1 MSGLRAVFLAC
12 IFAAANGLLTQ
23 RRFQWEI
30 SLPEVPAAQRVTPAI
45 FSYGRPTRQEVYRF
59 KQAGF
64 KSIVSVGPVA
74 RKTVPKWFEL
84 HGEYMSDDEYHAL
97 AKSIDMPLHVF
108 VWGWDG
114 LMKREAF
121 DEFAAVMDS
130 FPKPVLVHC
139 GNGWL
144 AALMGGLYAVRSGA
158 YPPEEYYRRSA
169 DIGFE
174 YQNETGLNLLYAN
187 LTNTQ
192 PRPSVPKKL
201 HKRLNDMGY
210 SKYYYTRRVNDDWYV
225 MGQPNVTLEFDA
237 MSKAGYGALVSLR
250 EDGEKNID
258 GSTFSVAE
266 HKRAAEERKMKFFHS
281 PLTYPITASK
291 LQTVH
296 STLREAEGATKDG
309 GPVLV
314 QCKTAYRS
322 VAAVVSY
329 VGAKEKKSW
338 PWAMR
343 TAEAVGFSFP
353 LLEGSDSTSMA
364 IRQVLPGSSNILA
377 SSAAGAGF
385 E

>member
-1 MSGLRAVFLAC
+1 MSLRMSGLRAVFVAC
-12 IFAAANGLLTQ
+12 ILGISDALLTQ
-23 RRFQWEI
+23 RRFQWET

-74 RKTVPKWFEL
+74 RKTVPQWFEL
-84 HGEYMSDDEYHAL
+84 HGEYMSDEEYHTL

-158 YPPEEYYRRSA
+158 YPPEEYYSRSA

-187 LTNTQ
+187 LTHTR

-210 SKYYYTRRVNDDWYV
+210 SKYYYTRRVNDDLYV

-237 MSKAGYGALVSLR
+237 MAKAGYGAFVSLR
-250 EDGEKNID
+250 VDGEKKYGWVEVQCCRAQT
-258 GSTFSVAE
+258 GS
-266 HKRAAEERKMKFFHS
+266 RREES
-281 PLTYPITASK
+281 
-291 LQTVH
+291 
-296 STLREAEGATKDG
+296 
-309 GPVLV
+309 PVLPRSADLPDHGE
-314 QCKTAYRS
+314 QAADCAQHFERSRGGNQGYRS
-322 VAAVVSY
+322 CAGAVQDCV
-329 VGAKEKKSW
+329 
-338 PWAMR
+338 
-343 TAEAVGFSFP
+343 
-353 LLEGSDSTSMA
+353 
-364 IRQVLPGSSNILA
+364 QVRSCRRIIPGSKGEEIMA
-377 SSAAGAGF
+377 MGHAAC
-385 E
+385 